1 VLLGLQIE
9 FLVPTFQSLRE
20 RERGGGGKK
29 RDVMRTN
36 NNVISL
42 YVHCISCFSQL

>member
-20 RERGGGGKK
+20 RERGGGGEKK
-29 RDVMRTN
+29 EVLGKKKKF
-36 NNVISL
+36 IKL
-42 YVHCISCFSQL
+42 